1 MCGRCGLG
9 FVPVVLAL
17 LSLTTFVV
25 TYLISFYR
33 HDTSWFPTISDTA
46 DRRPESNVF
55 GFFFNLCAAM
65 GLLTTF
71 IRYLQLRHDADWN
84 ERDRQ
89 LLVRLN
95 KVAMAFGVLSSLG
108 ACIVANFQ
116 EDAVAGVHIFGAL
129 MVFLCGILYCWVQS
143 IISYKMKS
151 CGLITTNLLTLRLV
165 LTIAVSI
172 FFISCVTS
180 TWHVS
185 KDWIRFHGNNSTFP
199 RRWDPKQPNYI
210 NHVVGDVSEWLMA
223 LTLLGFMST
232 FFGEFRFVKMKI
244 VVSRRTHYPVPL
256 ATGMGSDDPLGTPLY
271 V

>member
-1 MCGRCGLG
+1 MKPSKKQH
-9 FVPVVLAL
+9 FL
-17 LSLTTFVV
+17 L
-25 TYLISFYR
+25 
-33 HDTSWFPTISDTA
+33 
-46 DRRPESNVF
+46 
-55 GFFFNLCAAM
+55 
-65 GLLTTF
+65 
-71 IRYLQLRHDADWN
+71 
-84 ERDRQ
+84 
-89 LLVRLN
+89 
-95 KVAMAFGVLSSLG
+95 
-108 ACIVANFQ
+108 FQ

-271 V
+271 VWNILGHRFRWNCDTCGHALLCAIFISRFAFQCQSKVCAILENSDSIS